1 MSTVTARDQALIEDV
16 TPDTAR
22 RPWIAVTAV
31 IVVTTV
37 LCAVSGFL
45 FGTVQGDIPWPATQ
59 AEETVYYTAR
69 GLNWGAIAF
78 AVVGTLAVAVI
89 PWRPAP
95 ADRWLV
101 AAVTLVGSGFLGMI
115 VFFIAY
121 AIGQENFLFAF
132 TS

>member
-1 MSTVTARDQALIEDV
+1 MSTVTEREPAPALDAAPGAVRGSWVAVAAIFV
-16 TPDTAR
+16 GTAL
-22 RPWIAVTAV
+22 
-31 IVVTTV
+31 

-78 AVVGTLAVAVI
+78 AVVGTFAIAVF
-89 PWRPAP
+89 PWRRAP
-95 ADRWLV
+95 ADRWLL
-101 AAVTLVGSGFLGMI
+101 AAVTLVGSAFLGMI
-115 VFFIAY
+115 VFFIVY